1 MGDGRSL
8 PVKGIGNINMS
19 IICLK
24 GSIVDLEVHDVLYVP
39 ILSKN
44 LISIGKLNKK
54 GFKIVFED
62 DKCRIHLSR
71 ETIIECKQSAE
82 NENLFELPINEKED
96 DEKHA
101 LNTLSKTNNWRL
113 WHYRLGHLGEQ
124 NMKILKSEETVINE
138 QLTKEFCKD
147 CALGKSKKLP
157 HKTAENPS
165 DLIII
170 HSDLAGP
177 M

>member
-1 MGDGRSL
+1 MSWEEEKFAEMKPYDSKVKVGNSRSL
-8 PVKGIGNINMS
+8 PVNGIGNIKMG

-24 GSIVDLEVHDVLYVP
+24 GTIVDLVVHDVLYVP
-39 ILSKN
+39 DLSTN

-62 DKCRIHLSR
+62 DKCRIHLSQ

-82 NENLFELPINEKED
+82 NDNLFELPMNEKED

-101 LNTLSKTNNWRL
+101 LNTISKTNNWKL

-124 NMKILKSEETVINE
+124 NMKKLKSEETVIN
-138 QLTKEFCKD
+138 
-147 CALGKSKKLP
+147 KKL
-157 HKTAENPS
+157 TNEF
-165 DLIII
+165 
-170 HSDLAGP
+170 
-177 M
+177 

>member
-1 MGDGRSL
+1 MSWEEENFEEMKQYDSQVKVGDGRSL
-8 PVKGIGNINMS
+8 PVKGIGNIKMS

-24 GSIVDLEVHDVLYVP
+24 ETIVDLVVHDVLYVP
-39 ILSKN
+39 DLSTN

-62 DKCRIHLSR
+62 DKCRIHLSQ

-82 NENLFELPINEKED
+82 NDNLFELPINEKED

-101 LNTLSKTNNWRL
+101 LNTMSKTNNWRL

-124 NMKILKSEETVINE
+124 NMKNSNQKR
-138 QLTKEFCKD
+138 QL
-147 CALGKSKKLP
+147 
-157 HKTAENPS
+157 
-165 DLIII
+165 
-170 HSDLAGP
+170 
-177 M
+177 